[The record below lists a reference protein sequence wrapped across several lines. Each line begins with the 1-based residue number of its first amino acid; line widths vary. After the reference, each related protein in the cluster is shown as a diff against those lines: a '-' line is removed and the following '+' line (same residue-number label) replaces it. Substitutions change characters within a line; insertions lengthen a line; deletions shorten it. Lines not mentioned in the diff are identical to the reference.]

1 MCTLKYIEDSKLQ
14 AAIEKALNDIAIKN
28 PKDQIEYF
36 AECLLN
42 FK

>member
-28 PKDQIEYF
+28 PKD
-36 AECLLN
+36 
-42 FK
+42 